1 MSDLNKALWTPP
13 TKPDY
18 KGVYCH
24 KVDGTFL
31 KVLYNSKSHIVVKWG
46 ENEVAR
52 TVDYLSSYSKIEK
65 LGSNKYLH

>member
-24 KVDGTFL
+24 
-31 KVLYNSKSHIVVKWG
+31 KSHIVVKWG